1 MLGALL
7 EKSNVP
13 YAIFERSTTLK
24 PLGKPFTSKTHNTYT
39 QSSTKKTIVRSTL
52 IPNMNYSSFF
62 FAYTTGGCVCA

>member
-39 QSSTKKTIVRSTL
+39 
-52 IPNMNYSSFF
+52 
-62 FAYTTGGCVCA
+62 